1 MTNDTVT
8 TAAARLVDDLAAARD
23 AAWEEHQR
31 RCADNEPYTDGV
43 TPDELAERTAQ
54 LRREAAGEPRTE
66 G

>member
-1 MTNDTVT
+1 MANDTVKT
-8 TAAARLVDDLAAARD
+8 VAAPVDDLTAARD

-43 TPDELAERTAQ
+43 TPDELAERTKR
-54 LRREAAGEPRTE
+54 LRQETARGHQSK

>member
-1 MTNDTVT
+1 MTNDTVKAV
-8 TAAARLVDDLAAARD
+8 AAPVDDLAAARD

-43 TPDELAERTAQ
+43 TPDELAERTER
-54 LRREAAGEPRTE
+54 LRQEAARGHRTK

>member
-1 MTNDTVT
+1 MTNDTMK
-8 TAAARLVDDLAAARD
+8 TAPAELVDDLAAARA

-31 RCADNEPYTDGV
+31 RCADNEPYADGV

-54 LRREAAGEPRTE
+54 LRQKAAGEHRPE

>member
-1 MTNDTVT
+1 MTNDTVK
-8 TAAARLVDDLAAARD
+8 AAPAEFVDDLAAARD

-54 LRREAAGEPRTE
+54 LRQKAAGENRPE